1 MQSEDLQADRRIGK
15 RQALQQGFRTLPLR
29 QVLSDDTPWQNHRR
43 ANLARV
49 LHVVLK
55 PALRC
60 MSRRIV
66 ERARYDCLGN
76 LIKGRCGKRGTG
88 SHAANMVM
96 GTYIRLCL
104 TRSAKTVLS
113 N

>member
-15 RQALQQGFRTLPLR
+15 RQALQQGFHTLPLR
-29 QVLSDDTPWQNHRR
+29 QVLSDDPLGRITGGPTS
-43 ANLARV
+43 LGV

-55 PALRC
+55 PTLRR

-76 LIKGRCGKRGTG
+76 LIKGRCGKRGTR

-96 GTYIRLCL
+96 GTYKGYV
-104 TRSAKTVLS
+104 SHVL
-113 N
+113 